1 MTGFAS
7 PEWEPGIRI
16 RYRMYCFFS
25 SRLAD
30 QKDRK
35 VSPAIEQSR
44 SRSRPGPCLW
54 SRGGRC
60 EASKGPGH
68 EYMSEQEKGKQGR
81 LGLI

>member
-1 MTGFAS
+1 MWRMTAGLLLQS
-7 PEWEPGIRI
+7 GNPGSGSGTE
-16 RYRMYCFFS
+16 CTFF

-44 SRSRPGPCLW
+44 SRSRPGSCLW

-60 EASKGPGH
+60 EASQGPGH
-68 EYMSEQEKGKQGR
+68 EYMSEPKR
-81 LGLI
+81 